1 MAQNIPMEQIN
12 MMSFK
17 NALLEGV
24 VRMEL
29 VVSIM
34 SKMQENYNYTI
45 CLSLIQQSSGKYL
58 INFPMNH
65 ALIFDR
71 LSKLKLFY
79 KFWGVPIRVNS
90 LILHWPSSDGNSIA
104 VYYWS
109 QDPYNWCLLF
119 LDPIQKFCL
128 KIVKTVC
135 F

>member
-45 CLSLIQQSSGKYL
+45 YLSLIQQSSGKYL
-58 INFPMNH
+58 INIPIKSNH
-65 ALIFDR
+65 DR
-71 LSKLKLFY
+71 LSKLKLL
-79 KFWGVPIRVNS
+79 KALLENS
-90 LILHWPSSDGNSIA
+90 QN
-104 VYYWS
+104 
-109 QDPYNWCLLF
+109 
-119 LDPIQKFCL
+119 
-128 KIVKTVC
+128 
-135 F
+135 

>member
-45 CLSLIQQSSGKYL
+45 YLSLIQQSSGKYL
-58 INFPMNH
+58 INIPIKSNH
-65 ALIFDR
+65 DR
-71 LSKLKLFY
+71 LSKLKLL
-79 KFWGVPIRVNS
+79 KTLLENS
-90 LILHWPSSDGNSIA
+90 QN
-104 VYYWS
+104 
-109 QDPYNWCLLF
+109 
-119 LDPIQKFCL
+119 
-128 KIVKTVC
+128 
-135 F
+135 